1 MKTYRIHL
9 LSLFFV
15 SWGCSGTEND
25 KKPIDII
32 KGKAVFTTN
41 RLDDT
46 TFLSNHIGAISRIGD
61 KYAITDLQVDKVY
74 VLKKSLELERV
85 LGSPGR
91 GPGEYL
97 QPVLV
102 TYEKEK
108 LYVGPGDNRIII
120 YSYSDSVK
128 QWKTERE
135 IPTPSTWGYPRE
147 FVIMDTLLYHV
158 NILDKLVEKRDFD
171 GNAINTFGELDIKN
185 ISRKPMHLLKNK
197 EFLYLVGISEPVIMQ
212 YTYEGKE
219 VNSKKYYDH
228 PLLQGSMKQQER
240 TYKEFPTNTTS
251 ILFKDACIIEN
262 MLYVL
267 WVNRKSRS
275 ESNHNIIIIDLN
287 LFEILKVVVLR
298 DAYPGI
304 CPFDDEQ
311 KILTYN
317 TLNGNL
323 EVFEMPV

>member
-1 MKTYRIHL
+1 MKTYRIYL
-9 LSLFFV
+9 LSLFFA

-41 RLDDT
+41 RLNDT
-46 TFLSNHIGAISRIGD
+46 TFLSNNIGAISRIGD
-61 KYAITDLQVDKVY
+61 KYAISDWQVDKVY
-74 VLKKSLELERV
+74 VLNKSLELERV

-108 LYVGPGDNRIII
+108 LYVGSGDNRIIV

-128 QWKTERE
+128 QWKTERD
-135 IPTPSTWGYPRE
+135 ISTPRARGYPRE
-147 FVIMDTLLYHV
+147 FVIMDTLLYYV

-171 GNAINTFGELDIKN
+171 GNTINTFGELDIKN

-197 EFLYLVGISEPVIMQ
+197 GFLYLVGISEPVIMQ

-219 VNSKKYYDH
+219 VNSKQYYDH
-228 PLLQGSMKQQER
+228 PLLHSSMKQQER

-262 MLYVL
+262 RLYVL
-267 WVNRKSRS
+267 
-275 ESNHNIIIIDLN
+275 
-287 LFEILKVVVLR
+287 
-298 DAYPGI
+298 
-304 CPFDDEQ
+304 
-311 KILTYN
+311 
-317 TLNGNL
+317 
-323 EVFEMPV
+323 